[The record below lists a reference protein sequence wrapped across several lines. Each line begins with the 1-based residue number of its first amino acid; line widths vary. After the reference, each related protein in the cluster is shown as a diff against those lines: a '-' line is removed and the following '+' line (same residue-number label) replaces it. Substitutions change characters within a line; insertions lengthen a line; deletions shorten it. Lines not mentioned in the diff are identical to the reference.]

1 MADTVKTETPIP
13 ATIKTVTFTID
24 GRSVTVPKGTTVL
37 EASLG
42 LGIQIPTFCWHP
54 KLKPV
59 GACRMCYVEIEKMP
73 KLQVSCATEATDG
86 MIVHT
91 DTDTVKRGRKA
102 IIEFLLINHPLDCPT
117 CDKGGECDL
126 QNLTFAHGYDDSR
139 FDFLKK
145 RRLDQDTH
153 TTFDDKRIGPEIVL
167 NRNRCILCFK
177 CVRSNKEAFGEYDL
191 GAYDRGNS
199 TEIDAA
205 PGQTVRNPFS
215 GNLVEICPVGALTNT
230 DWRYKI
236 RVWLTKTARSIDP
249 FTSSGANITL
259 YKEDHKN
266 RIFRVTSRRNDEIDD
281 GWIPDVVRYG
291 YQIVQSPDRLQTPL
305 LKNNGKQ
312 VKATWEDALTF
323 IARRLGEINKASG
336 CVCLGGLASPALD
349 NASLHSFNKFMRK
362 IIGTNNIDFR
372 TDYRALPES
381 AHTPYSIL
389 ASQPFKI
396 TDIDSS
402 DIIVV
407 FGSDLLREHPNEY
420 LRIRKAYNFGHPR
433 IYSINSF
440 ALKSADVADLE
451 LIYWPGTEE
460 SFLNGLCVAALEENL
475 SSLPDASALKSRISP
490 SNLGEASTLCGVAS
504 ADLKTLV
511 RALAAGK
518 KITFL
523 VGEQVSRSK
532 DRDTIASALCNLDRL
547 LGISRRGQISILP
560 MYSNSIGAEKLGLL
574 PNPGASVSAAMTKLW
589 KEYPETAGFNTEA
602 MFDQM
607 IKGELDGL
615 IVLGANPVTMYPDRQ
630 FAKSALEKLDFLVAC
645 DLFETETTALADVV
659 LPLSS
664 WAEYAGEYFNL
675 EQRLQKTERAIR
687 PLYES
692 RPAYEAIAAMALT
705 MGQKLFANDAER
717 DAEIAAILAS
727 GNPNQMPA
735 AWFDVKQTN
744 TDADPNYP
752 VQLIVGDDPH
762 HRGDLTEKSPSLASF
777 CGDAYAEISPELAEK
792 LDVQDGDAVRIE
804 SKIDKL
810 IAPVRVSQIL
820 DGDVVFVPRNFSASR
835 VNALLS
841 RKVRIDWVRL
851 NKVSN

>member
-1 MADTVKTETPIP
+1 MADTIKTETPAP
-13 ATIKTVTFTID
+13 ATIRTVTFTID
-24 GRSVTVPKGTTVL
+24 GHSVTVAKGTTVL
-37 EASLG
+37 EAA
-42 LGIQIPTFCWHP
+42 LGIGIHIPTFCWHP

-91 DTDTVKRGRKA
+91 DTDTVKRGRRA
-102 IIEFLLINHPLDCPT
+102 VIEFLLINHPLDCPT

-126 QNLTFAHGYDDSR
+126 QNLTFAHGYDDTR
-139 FDFLKK
+139 FDFLKR

-191 GAYDRGNS
+191 GAYDRGNL

-205 PGQTVRNPFS
+205 PGQAVRNPFS

-249 FTSSGANITL
+249 FTSSGANITF

-291 YQIVQSPDRLQTPL
+291 YQFVQSPDRLQSPL
-305 LKNNGKQ
+305 LKKNGKQ
-312 VKATWEDALTF
+312 VKATWEDALTY
-323 IARRLGEINKASG
+323 IGKRLGEINKSSG
-336 CVCLGGLASPALD
+336 CVCIGGLASPGLD
-349 NASLHSFNKFMRK
+349 NSSLHSFNKFMRK
-362 IIGTNNIDFR
+362 IVGTNNIDFR
-372 TDYRALPES
+372 TDYRALPPS
-381 AHTPYSIL
+381 ADTPYSTL
-389 ASQPFKI
+389 AAQPFRI
-396 TDIDSS
+396 ADIDTS
-402 DIIVV
+402 DLIVV

-420 LRIRKAYNFGHPR
+420 LRIRKAYNFSHPK

-440 ALKSADVADLE
+440 AVKSADIADLE
-451 LIYWPGTEE
+451 LVYRPGTEE

-475 SSLPDASALKSRISP
+475 SSLPDAANLRSKISP
-490 SNLGEASTLCGVAS
+490 SNLSEASSLCGVAS

-518 KITFL
+518 KITFII
-523 VGEQVSRSK
+523 GEQVSRSK
-532 DRDTIASALCNLDRL
+532 DRDTIAAALCNLDRL
-547 LGISRRGQISILP
+547 LNISRRGQISILS
-560 MYSNSIGAEKLGLL
+560 MYANSVGAGKLGLL
-574 PNPGASVSAAMTKLW
+574 PSPNSTASATMTRLW
-589 KEYPETAGFNTEA
+589 KKYPETAGFDTEA

-607 IKGELDGL
+607 TKGELDGL
-615 IVLGANPVTMYPDRQ
+615 IVVGANPVTMYPDRA

-664 WAEYAGEYFNL
+664 WAEYAGDYFNL
-675 EQRLQKTERAIR
+675 EQRLQRTERAIR

-692 RPAYEAIAAMALT
+692 RPAYEAIAAMSLA

-717 DAEIAAILAS
+717 DAEIAALIAS
-727 GNPNQMPA
+727 AGSPA
-735 AWFDVKQTN
+735 LPSTWLEAKQTN

-777 CGDAYAEISPELAEK
+777 CSDAYAEISSELAEK
-792 LDVQDGDAVRIE
+792 LDVQDGDAVRVE
-804 SKIDKL
+804 SRVDKL
-810 IAPVRVSQIL
+810 IAPVRISQIL
-820 DGDVVFVPRNFSASR
+820 EGEVVFVPRNFSATR

-841 RKVRIDWVRL
+841 RKMRVDWVRL